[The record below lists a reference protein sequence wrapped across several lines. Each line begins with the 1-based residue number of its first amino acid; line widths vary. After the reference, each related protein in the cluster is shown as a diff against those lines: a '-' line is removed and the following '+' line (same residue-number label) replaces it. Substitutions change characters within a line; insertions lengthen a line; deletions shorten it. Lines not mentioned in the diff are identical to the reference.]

1 MSGWDSKG
9 GGLRL
14 SVTLIV
20 FIKTPT
26 VGTCQCPDTL
36 GREGLA
42 RWSRGRSHSR
52 SISVPRLEKSQM
64 GHFQKADQ
72 TPEEQGQGSRSSGR
86 NEVPG
91 LEVGNILKPVGARQR
106 RLLRL
111 IKVIHSQAPSPSP
124 QESFCFNV
132 FIFLKNEIGNNLGV
146 FLPNLHF

>member
-1 MSGWDSKG
+1 MGFKG
-9 GGLRL
+9 RRVQA
-14 SVTLIV
+14 SSDTSCVYQ
-20 FIKTPT
+20 TPT
-26 VGTCQCPDTL
+26 LGTCQCPDAL
-36 GREGLA
+36 GRKGLV

-64 GHFQKADQ
+64 GHLQKADQ

-91 LEVGNILKPVGARQR
+91 LEVGNILKPVGARQG